1 MAAKQAGAAVTPVNA
16 DQDRIVYQYLRK
28 HNYDSTLS
36 AFKKESGTQSLDQ
49 FATNAAAT
57 VSAETG
63 ITNQIAAYRS
73 GDAQHFPDAIEEAY
87 GSLSKWIES
96 SLDQYRNELYTVTY
110 PIFVHCYLD
119 LVAREYVEEAKKFI
133 QDHCVE
139 HEQYHDL
146 EIREL
151 AGVTTP
157 EQMASSDLVSA
168 LRTRR
173 YTLQLCSYSQELFL
187 AYLME
192 HKFMALL
199 GIVNQHIELAVLSGK
214 ASQQVQAV
222 RLGTASEEVEML
234 NKKHVYWG
242 QLKQSS
248 AVEEALEDDG
258 AAAAD
263 DANPEDD
270 EETAKAKKRAKR
282 PKTTIA
288 NGAPA
293 DRVPLPPA
301 RGRELQMKIEQLKEI
316 RKRVEL
322 NAANLP
328 SACLYSFFN
337 ATDRVH
343 CLNMSEDAT
352 MIAAGFADSYI
363 KIWSLDAKKP
373 LRTLQPAST
382 LKAAVV
388 TEDSKLEDFLDDQ
401 PEESKTL
408 IGHAGPVYETSFSPD
423 NSHLVSCS
431 EDGTVR
437 LWNLA
442 TFTNVVCYKG
452 HMNPVWSVSFSPL
465 GYYFATASHDRTA
478 RLWSTD
484 HIYPLR
490 LFAGHLSDVDVVK
503 FHPNTNYIATGSTDK
518 SCRLWDVTTGEC
530 VRVFEGHTGTVHALA
545 FSEDGKYLASG
556 GDDCNVLLWN
566 LGSGKQITVL
576 KGHRDVI
583 YTVSF
588 SGDGTLIASG
598 SADKTLRLWAARDA
612 IHHAEE
618 EAEGGAV
625 SGAAAGAAAG
635 AGAAGAA
642 AAATDGDDGDDDDS
656 GGGGGGVASD
666 PPTFR
671 KRRMLVDYDS
681 DDDDDD
687 DFTTGVKQK
696 NSTSGVFG
704 GGGGAKRAKNVISF
718 TSKFTLARTRENADD
733 GGSSTGAS
741 AGAGA
746 AGGSVASADGP
757 DAAAT

>member
-1 MAAKQAGAAVTPVNA
+1 
-16 DQDRIVYQYLRK
+16 
-28 HNYDSTLS
+28 
-36 AFKKESGTQSLDQ
+36 
-49 FATNAAAT
+49 
-57 VSAETG
+57 
-63 ITNQIAAYRS
+63 
-73 GDAQHFPDAIEEAY
+73 
-87 GSLSKWIES
+87 
-96 SLDQYRNELYTVTY
+96 
-110 PIFVHCYLD
+110 
-119 LVAREYVEEAKKFI
+119 
-133 QDHCVE
+133 
-139 HEQYHDL
+139 
-146 EIREL
+146 
-151 AGVTTP
+151 
-157 EQMASSDLVSA
+157 MASSDLVSA

-214 ASQQVQAV
+214 PSQQVQAV

-234 NKKHVYWG
+234 NKKHVFWG
-242 QLKQSS
+242 QLKQPS

-258 AAAAD
+258 GAAD
-263 DANPEDD
+263 EDADED
-270 EETAKAKKRAKR
+270 EEAAKAKRRAKR
-282 PKTTIA
+282 PKTTTIA
-288 NGAPA
+288 NGAPV

-322 NAANLP
+322 SAAKLP

-373 LRTLQPAST
+373 LRTLQPGSS

-401 PEESKTL
+401 PEQSKTL

-490 LFAGHLSDVDVVK
+490 LFAGRCEI
-503 FHPNTNYIATGSTDK
+503 NI
-518 SCRLWDVTTGEC
+518 CTTLFQIE
-530 VRVFEGHTGTVHALA
+530 
-545 FSEDGKYLASG
+545 
-556 GDDCNVLLWN
+556 NVLESALE
-566 LGSGKQITVL
+566 SVRASTK
-576 KGHRDVI
+576 
-583 YTVSF
+583 
-588 SGDGTLIASG
+588 DGRSLCSVG
-598 SADKTLRLWAARDA
+598 ADKQCPKREDCCSPLLLMCALRMTSLPSKAICRTWTWSSFIPTRTTLPP
-612 IHHAEE
+612 
-618 EAEGGAV
+618 V
-625 SGAAAGAAAG
+625 
-635 AGAAGAA
+635 
-642 AAATDGDDGDDDDS
+642 
-656 GGGGGGVASD
+656 
-666 PPTFR
+666 PPT
-671 KRRMLVDYDS
+671 
-681 DDDDDD
+681 
-687 DFTTGVKQK
+687 
-696 NSTSGVFG
+696 N
-704 GGGGAKRAKNVISF
+704 RAGCG
-718 TSKFTLARTRENADD
+718 T
-733 GGSSTGAS
+733 
-741 AGAGA
+741 
-746 AGGSVASADGP
+746 
-757 DAAAT
+757 

>member
-1 MAAKQAGAAVTPVNA
+1 MT
-16 DQDRIVYQYLRK
+16 
-28 HNYDSTLS
+28 
-36 AFKKESGTQSLDQ
+36 
-49 FATNAAAT
+49 
-57 VSAETG
+57 
-63 ITNQIAAYRS
+63 
-73 GDAQHFPDAIEEAY
+73 
-87 GSLSKWIES
+87 KWIES

-119 LVAREYVEEAKKFI
+119 LVAREYTEEAKKFI
-133 QDHCVE
+133 EDHCVE

-214 ASQQVQAV
+214 PSQQVQAV
-222 RLGTASEEVEML
+222 RLGSASEEVEML

-242 QLKQSS
+242 QLKQPSV
-248 AVEEALEDDG
+248 VEEALEDDG
-258 AAAAD
+258 GAAKE
-263 DANPEDD
+263 DAED
-270 EETAKAKKRAKR
+270 EEEAAKAKKRAKR
-282 PKTTIA
+282 AKTTIT

-301 RGRELQMKIEQLKEI
+301 RGRELQMKIEQLKEV
-316 RKRVEL
+316 RARVEL
-322 NAANLP
+322 GAANLP

-382 LKAAVV
+382 LKTATVSD
-388 TEDSKLEDFLDDQ
+388 DSKLEDFLDDQ
-401 PEESKTL
+401 PEQSKTL
-408 IGHAGPVYETSFSPD
+408 IGHCGPVYETSFSPD

-566 LGSGKQITVL
+566 LGSGKQIAVL
-576 KGHRDVI
+576 TGHRDVI

-588 SGDGTLIASG
+588 SGDGALLASG

-612 IHHAEE
+612 IGHAEQE
-618 EAEGGAV
+618 EEDVGIAGGAGRGGLAGDGVGAKSGGVEGGSKNWELGTFPTKSTPV
-625 SGAAAGAAAG
+625 FTTMFSRRNLLFAAGLFNPN
-635 AGAAGAA
+635 
-642 AAATDGDDGDDDDS
+642 T
-656 GGGGGGVASD
+656 
-666 PPTFR
+666 
-671 KRRMLVDYDS
+671 
-681 DDDDDD
+681 
-687 DFTTGVKQK
+687 
-696 NSTSGVFG
+696 
-704 GGGGAKRAKNVISF
+704 
-718 TSKFTLARTRENADD
+718 
-733 GGSSTGAS
+733 
-741 AGAGA
+741 
-746 AGGSVASADGP
+746 
-757 DAAAT
+757 